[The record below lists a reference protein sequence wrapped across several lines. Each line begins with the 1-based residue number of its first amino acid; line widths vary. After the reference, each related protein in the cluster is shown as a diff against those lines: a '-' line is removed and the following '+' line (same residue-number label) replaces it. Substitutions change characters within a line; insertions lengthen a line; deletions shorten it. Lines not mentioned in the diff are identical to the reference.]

1 MLILKEIPK
10 DLRDIVEDRW
20 IQKIQWHQSTMGIR
34 RVNLKSVG
42 NCFVFECEYYENNE
56 TATFCNVAA
65 NNNLKIQVDKSV
77 GPNDTTKNVCAG
89 FHWVASI
96 QMISWLT

>member
-1 MLILKEIPK
+1 MDP
-10 DLRDIVEDRW
+10 EDTVTSVNNGNTTCK
-20 IQKIQWHQSTMGIR
+20 KITQATQ
-34 RVNLKSVG
+34 VNLKSVG
-42 NCFVFECEYYENNE
+42 DCFVFECEYYENNE